1 MNKSLLTASLLSLM
15 LASGI
20 MCYAK
25 DLTPTNEQATQS
37 AEVEKSG
44 AIFKIQ
50 KQPSNGITSQSIKV
64 SKCGLCVLIQI
75 NGKVK
80 DEVN

>member
-1 MNKSLLTASLLSLM
+1 MNKSLVTAYILSLI
-15 LASGI
+15 LASGA
-20 MCYAK
+20 MCYAE
-25 DLTPTNEQATQS
+25 DLTPANGQATQS

-50 KQPSNGITSQSIKV
+50 KQPSNGNTSQSIKV

-80 DEVN
+80 DEVE

>member
-1 MNKSLLTASLLSLM
+1 MNKRLLVASLLGFIMS
-15 LASGI
+15 SGI
-20 MCYAK
+20 MCYAE
-25 DLTPTNEQATQS
+25 DLTPDNGQATQS
-37 AEVEKSG
+37 MEVEKSG

-80 DEVN
+80 DEVK